1 MMGAPRVLQAFAR
14 DDIFHWLRQLGR
26 GSGPNNE
33 PRRAIVLTFTIS
45 QSCIVVADLNAIAP
59 IITMA
64 FMITYGLINFATF
77 CEAIARNPSYR
88 PRFRF
93 SHWST
98 SLLGALACL
107 AVMFLIDWFW
117 AGISI
122 GALGGVYWII
132 SRKEVASR
140 WGDVQRGLL
149 FERARH
155 NLIQLEDEPP
165 HPKNWRPVILA
176 LSGVG
181 WSRPHLAAFGHWF
194 TAGRGILSLGQVI
207 HGEVEDRLQRRVNQ
221 ERLLREFIQEYEL
234 QAFPAVVVAPD
245 LFAGIEFL
253 VQCHGLGAMR
263 PNTVLLGWP
272 EHPERAQEFG
282 SMLRT
287 VAGLECSIVALRFP
301 EEPDDPWHAPRGTI
315 DVWWRGQG
323 NGALMLLLAH
333 LLTQN
338 DEWRGRPIRLLRV
351 VPNAEARETIFIMG
365 IILSAVWL
373 SLHGQC
379 LRSRRPSACRA
390 GRVGSAAKSVGTHR
404 S

>member
-1 MMGAPRVLQAFAR
+1 MLTFVISQCC
-14 DDIFHWLRQLGR
+14 
-26 GSGPNNE
+26 
-33 PRRAIVLTFTIS
+33 IVL
-45 QSCIVVADLNAIAP
+45 ADLNAIAP

-77 CEAIARNPSYR
+77 CEASARNPSYR

-107 AVMFLIDWFW
+107 AVMFLIHWIW
-117 AGISI
+117 AVVSI
-122 GALGGVYWII
+122 GVILGLYWYL

-155 NLIQLEDEPP
+155 NLLRLEDKPP

-194 TAGRGILSLGQVI
+194 TAGRGVLSLGQVI
-207 HGEVEDRLQRRVNQ
+207 HGDVEDRLQRRINQ
-221 ERLLREFIQEYEL
+221 ERLLKEFIREYDLE
-234 QAFPAVVVAPD
+234 AFPAVVVAPD
-245 LFAGIEFL
+245 LFDGIEYL

-272 EHPERAQEFG
+272 DHAKRAPEFG
-282 SMLRT
+282 AMLRT
-287 VAGLECSIVALRFP
+287 VVGLECSIVTLRFHQ
-301 EEPDDPWHAPRGTI
+301 EPDDPWHAPLGTI
-315 DVWWRGQG
+315 DVWWRGKG

-338 DEWRGRPIRLLRV
+338 KDWRGRSIRLLRV
-351 VPNAEARETIFIMG
+351 IAKAEPRDE
-365 IILSAVWL
+365 VER
-373 SLHGQC
+373 SLAE
-379 LRSRRPSACRA
+379 LIDASRIRA
-390 GRVGSAAKSVGTHR
+390 ESVVVVGSDVQDVIKRESSAAAAVFLGFDAPEESSETEFFERMESFAGNLERVVFVHSVGGM
-404 S
+404 SLES